1 MEKPLIIPNS
11 YTYKQ
16 IADFAYIAES
26 MNGFDFMYKNGKS
39 KESLDA
45 LIPNSSQLQA
55 RYNSFKSYLDNFG
68 ITLDQFKKIG
78 CKKLLQYKRC

>member
-26 MNGFDFMYKNGKS
+26 MNGFDFMYKTAKS
-39 KESLDA
+39 KDSLDA
-45 LIPNSSQLQA
+45 LFPNSSKLQNK
-55 RYNSFKSYLDNFG
+55 YNNFKGYLDNLG
-68 ITLDQFKKIG
+68 ITLDQFKELDAKKI
-78 CKKLLQYKRC
+78 L